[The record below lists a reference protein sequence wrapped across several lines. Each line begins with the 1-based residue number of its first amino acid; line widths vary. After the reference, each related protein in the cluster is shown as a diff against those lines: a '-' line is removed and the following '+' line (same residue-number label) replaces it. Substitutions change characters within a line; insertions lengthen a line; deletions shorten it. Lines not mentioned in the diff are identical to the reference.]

1 MQPNERDSTVA
12 VVHGC
17 FPEGG
22 AVEVTKAHDQPGCA
36 RAREHGRLILRMLQK
51 FALNNLA

>member
-1 MQPNERDSTVA
+1 MANEQDSTVA

-22 AVEVTKAHDQPGCA
+22 EVSKTKSHDQPGCA
-36 RAREHGRLILRMLQK
+36 CARTLPVNIAYASKIRVK
-51 FALNNLA
+51 